1 MWGKQSLGGW
11 RALCDDP
18 SRGDHECAN
27 RVTVI
32 VQRRHTRGGRT
43 SSRTAGPCDDTEL
56 VHSSCVEAARSDE
69 QGPNRDYSNKKQTFV
84 SRGSSAVVWRA
95 VRDARAQRDAVRL
108 AGARARRLWRAVR
121 DARAHGDDAR
131 ARYAQETNR
140 DVAAHELGISARVR
154 SSTPSGARVR
164 LPGGQS
170 ETVEDTGCA
179 VRFSVSRR
187 IGCCG
192 LRAPLSLPGCAPKGL
207 CASGFRFASSLA
219 RVGPSFVR
227 AIAGLR
233 AAHRSLREGDRWD
246 CARRSARF
254 ARAIDLG
261 LHARVRELSG
271 RPGLQGDCVRQ
282 SVRLASAINWACM
295 RAFESTPAD
304 LAFPS

>member
-1 MWGKQSLGGW
+1 MLEHSVTPFVS
-11 RALCDDP
+11 RALERVACGGP
-18 SRGDHECAN
+18 SETLERT
-27 RVTVI
+27 VT
-32 VQRRHTRGGRT
+32 TRGRGTRRRRTATSPRT
-43 SSRTAGPCDDTEL
+43 SS
-56 VHSSCVEAARSDE
+56 
-69 QGPNRDYSNKKQTFV
+69 
-84 SRGSSAVVWRA
+84 
-95 VRDARAQRDAVRL
+95 
-108 AGARARRLWRAVR
+108 
-121 DARAHGDDAR
+121 
-131 ARYAQETNR
+131 
-140 DVAAHELGISARVR
+140 GISARVR